1 MTMASPALRPL
12 TILLNG
18 PLASQGASLLRGHFG
33 DRVRLVEVADPA
45 ASAAAFAAAD
55 VLVTMELGHG
65 LPPMPNLKLVHLP
78 VAGLD
83 AVDLDGVPEGC
94 RVCNTFEHE
103 IGISEYVLAAMLH
116 WTVGLAGR
124 DARFRAGGWA
134 DSPRLSAPF
143 RPELAGK
150 TVGCIGYGHIGQA
163 VAVRARAFGMGV
175 MAVVSRPRPLEPV
188 PDWLAGPDQLGHLL
202 EASDFVVIACPL
214 TAATQGLI
222 GRAELA
228 RMRADAVLINVARGP
243 IVDAD
248 ALFEALRE
256 RTIGG
261 AVLDTWYRYPSGGDA
276 SVRPSRHP
284 FHELD
289 NVVMTP
295 HCSGWTEGLM
305 TRRFAVII
313 DNLERLVTGQP
324 LVNQVHP

>member
-1 MTMASPALRPL
+1 MTMPAPPRPL
-12 TILLNG
+12 AILLNG
-18 PLASQGASLLRGHFG
+18 PIAGQGAPLLRRHFG
-33 DRVRLVEVADPA
+33 DRVRLLEIGEPA

-55 VLVTMELGHG
+55 VLVTVELGSG

-83 AVDLDGVPEGC
+83 AVDLDAVPEGC
-94 RVCNTFEHE
+94 PVCNTFEHE

-116 WTVGLAGR
+116 WTVDLAGR
-124 DARFRAGGWA
+124 DARFRAGSWA

-163 VAVRARAFGMGV
+163 VAVRAQAFSMRV
-175 MAVVSRPRPLEPV
+175 MALVSRPRPLEPA
-188 PDWLAGPDQLGHLL
+188 PDWLGGPDQLDHLL
-202 EASDFVVIACPL
+202 EASDFVLIACPL
-214 TAATQGLI
+214 TATTQGLI
-222 GRAELA
+222 GKAELA
-228 RMRADAVLINVARGP
+228 RMRKDAVLINVARGP
-243 IVDAD
+243 IVDED
-248 ALFEALRE
+248 ALFAALRE
-256 RTIGG
+256 RAIGG

-284 FHELD
+284 FHQLD

-305 TRRFAVII
+305 TRRFTVII
-313 DNLERLVTGQP
+313 DNLERLATGQP
-324 LVNQVHP
+324 LLNQVYP

>member
-1 MTMASPALRPL
+1 MTGPAAPPRAL
-12 TILLNG
+12 TVLLNG
-18 PLASQGASLLRGHFG
+18 PIAGQGAALLRRRFG
-33 DRVRLVEVADPA
+33 DGVQIVEVADPA
-45 ASAAAFAAAD
+45 AAVAAFAAAD
-55 VLVTMELGHG
+55 VLVTVELGHG
-65 LPPMPNLKLVHLP
+65 LPPMPSLKLVHLP

-83 AVDLDGVPEGC
+83 AVDLDAVPAGC
-94 RVCNTFEHE
+94 PVCNTFEHE
-103 IGISEYVLAAMLH
+103 IGISEYVLAAMLD
-116 WTVGLAGR
+116 WTVDLAGR
-124 DARFRAGGWA
+124 SVRFKAGSWA
-134 DSPRLSAPF
+134 ESPRLLAPF

-150 TVGCIGYGHIGQA
+150 TVGCVGYGHIGQA
-163 VAVRARAFGMGV
+163 VALRARAFGMRVAAIVG
-175 MAVVSRPRPLEPV
+175 RPRPLEPA
-188 PDWLAGPDQLGHLL
+188 PDWLGGPDQLDRLL

-228 RMRADAVLINVARGP
+228 RMRKDAVLINVARGP
-243 IVDAD
+243 IVDED
-248 ALFEALRE
+248 ALFAALCE

-284 FHELD
+284 FHELE

-305 TRRFAVII
+305 TRRFAVIA

-324 LVNQVHP
+324 LLNQVHP

>member
-1 MTMASPALRPL
+1 MTAPAPRPL
-12 TILLNG
+12 TVLLNG
-18 PLASQGASLLRGHFG
+18 PIAGQGAGLLRRHFG
-33 DRVRLVEVADPA
+33 DRVRVLEVADPA

-55 VLVTMELGHG
+55 VLVTMELGSG
-65 LPPMPNLKLVHLP
+65 LPLMPNLKLIHLP

-83 AVDLDGVPEGC
+83 AVDLDAVPPGC

-103 IGISEYVLAAMLH
+103 IGISEYVLAAMLY
-116 WTVGLAGR
+116 WTVDLAGR
-124 DARFRAGGWA
+124 NARFRNGSWA

-150 TVGCIGYGHIGQA
+150 TVGCVGYGHIGQA
-163 VAVRARAFGMGV
+163 VAVRARAFGMR
-175 MAVVSRPRPLEPV
+175 VVAITHRPRPLEPP
-188 PDWLAGPDQLGHLL
+188 PDWLGGPDQLGQLL

-222 GRAELA
+222 GRAEFA
-228 RMRADAVLINVARGP
+228 RMRKEAVLINVARGP
-243 IVDAD
+243 VVDED
-248 ALFEALRE
+248 ALFAALRD
-256 RTIGG
+256 RVIGG
-261 AVLDTWYRYPSGGDA
+261 AVLDTWYRYPSGGDG

-305 TRRFAVII
+305 GRRFAVIA
-313 DNLERLVTGQP
+313 DNVERLLAGQP